1 MKEGDGEE
9 EALLLTFVSSDNM
22 MDEQEEEIPEDV
34 VEAVE
39 EEPTQGNILAEFL
52 TCFVLWMY
60 FDIDVCIDMFRYD
73 ICIDVFRYTVQS
85 ALLRLC

>member
-22 MDEQEEEIPEDV
+22 MDAQEEEIPEGV

-39 EEPTQGNILAEFL
+39 EEPTQGNILAEYP
-52 TCFVLWMY
+52 TRCVLWMY

-85 ALLRLC
+85 ALFRRC